1 MKAPLQI
8 DTMFYIFK
16 NVKYVAFLSLGIYFI
31 NMANILEKYQRERTN
46 FAEFEETVT
55 ELPTIVTY
63 PVPQNSGMKN
73 GVDFNISFQV
83 ASDFD
88 SVSQTHLT
96 QSGVYPVF
104 GSSLEIVFEPLY
116 DGNFFKIVPTN
127 FKTRIVQD
135 FELIFTFDS
144 TSIQESNTLILTFK
158 GQQLKG
164 STVKLCVKTRV
175 STSL

>member
-83 ASDFD
+83 CRNY
-88 SVSQTHLT
+88 L
-96 QSGVYPVF
+96 
-104 GSSLEIVFEPLY
+104 
-116 DGNFFKIVPTN
+116 
-127 FKTRIVQD
+127 
-135 FELIFTFDS
+135 
-144 TSIQESNTLILTFK
+144 
-158 GQQLKG
+158 
-164 STVKLCVKTRV
+164 
-175 STSL
+175 

>member
-1 MKAPLQI
+1 M
-8 DTMFYIFK
+8 
-16 NVKYVAFLSLGIYFI
+16 
-31 NMANILEKYQRERTN
+31 EKFQRERTN

-104 GSSLEIVFEPLY
+104 GSSLEIRGIYTPKES
-116 DGNFFKIVPTN
+116 I
-127 FKTRIVQD
+127 
-135 FELIFTFDS
+135 IFPQPYF
-144 TSIQESNTLILTFK
+144 QKEVILP
-158 GQQLKG
+158 
-164 STVKLCVKTRV
+164 
-175 STSL
+175 